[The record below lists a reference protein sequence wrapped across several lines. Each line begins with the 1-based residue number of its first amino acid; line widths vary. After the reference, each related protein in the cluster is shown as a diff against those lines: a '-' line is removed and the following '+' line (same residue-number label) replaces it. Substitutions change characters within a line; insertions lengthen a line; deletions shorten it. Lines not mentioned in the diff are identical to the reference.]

1 MILFRGER
9 GDPTDLRGVVGQAV
23 GAGSVCW
30 KRVGLDPVFVFESER
45 ASQIVDEAVAW
56 IERNSFLR
64 RLRRINRERRLRW
77 HPDDAPVEAQ
87 WSSGDWSNAMMGEAG
102 EAANVVKKIRRL
114 ETGVKAR
121 NSYSSL
127 SMLVMDLGDE
137 LADMIIY
144 ADILAERYN
153 IDLEAAIIRKF
164 NAVSER
170 EGFDERLA

>member
-1 MILFRGER
+1 MILFKGEET
-9 GDPTDLRGVVGQAV
+9 DPTDLRSVVGQAI
-23 GAGSVCW
+23 GAGSACW
-30 KRVGLDPVFVFESER
+30 ENVHIAGMFDSER

-56 IERNSFLR
+56 IERNSFLH
-64 RLRRINRERRLRW
+64 RLRRINRERRLHW
-77 HPDDAPVEAQ
+77 HPEDAPVETQ

-121 NSYSSL
+121 NSYSSF

-170 EGFDERLA
+170 EGFNERLA